1 MKSTN
6 ERKKYITDY
15 FIFKQPKRREK
26 RNPTKR
32 HENMTDMHPI
42 NFSHKDIVGDD
53 GKQHTTTHLNHG
65 TYIRLPRD
73 IQHQVKRIIIAK

>member
-1 MKSTN
+1 
-6 ERKKYITDY
+6 
-15 FIFKQPKRREK
+15 
-26 RNPTKR
+26 
-32 HENMTDMHPI
+32 MTDMHPI

>member
-1 MKSTN
+1 MK
-6 ERKKYITDY
+6 KAITDY
-15 FIFKQPKRREK
+15 SISKT
-26 RNPTKR
+26 TKKSEETQAKH